1 MWNECKLFLYRPFI
15 FKKVNGCYQCFV
27 NESSRL
33 NVPFENNQKNAVK
46 AVIDY
51 EKLLVF
57 SGLIQAELR
66 QLQQAKKW
74 IIRSNALICC
84 IMKQT

>member
-1 MWNECKLFLYRPFI
+1 M
-15 FKKVNGCYQCFV
+15 
-27 NESSRL
+27 
-33 NVPFENNQKNAVK
+33 
-46 AVIDY
+46 IDY